1 MKAACV
7 DMLRITHIALK
18 SQNGIELFLVEV
30 LQEIIKAHTTYFTY
44 LGADN
49 IISKTPPCRRTR
61 GFYLTSLPFN
71 AII

>member
-44 LGADN
+44 LGAEN
-49 IISKTPPCRRTR
+49 IISTIAPLSQDK
-61 GFYLTSLPFN
+61 GVF
-71 AII
+71 I